1 MSLRSLSYWFAC
13 TVAAVIAVDA
23 AEPSMTPAPELKVT
37 GAGLG
42 SVIPMPETGRAV
54 LLFAGI
60 MAMAFT
66 YRCAW
71 MNWKRSTAAPRG

>member
-1 MSLRSLSYWFAC
+1 MSLKSLSYWFAC
-13 TVAAVIAVDA
+13 TVAAVIAVGA
-23 AEPSMTPAPELKVT
+23 AEPNLTPAPDLRVA

-42 SVIPMPETGRAV
+42 SAIPMPDTGRTV

-71 MNWKRSTAAPRG
+71 VSWRRGTQG